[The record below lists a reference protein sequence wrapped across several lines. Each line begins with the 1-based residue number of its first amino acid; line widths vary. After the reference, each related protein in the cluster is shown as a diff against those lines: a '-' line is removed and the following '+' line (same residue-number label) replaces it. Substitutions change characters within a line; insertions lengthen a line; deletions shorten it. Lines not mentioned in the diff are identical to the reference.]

1 MITTPELTAEIVRL
15 HFAEH
20 WPVGTIATQLHVHAD
35 VVRHAIGLDQP
46 RAAAPPR
53 GTMMDPYRGFIDET
67 LQRYPTL
74 RASRLFDMVRERG
87 YVGSARTLRL
97 YVAGVRPKPKRAA
110 FLLVETLPGE
120 VAQVDWAYVGK
131 LAVPGGERALWMFVV
146 VLAHSRAMW
155 GEFVID
161 LTVHSLCRSL
171 VRSSDA
177 FGGVPRRWLFDNPKI
192 VALERVGTLARFH
205 PTLLALCGTM
215 RVEPTVCAVRQPRD
229 KGKVERAI
237 RYLRDRFL
245 AGQTIHSI
253 DAGNQLLTRFIAEIA
268 HVRPHPT
275 IPQRTVGDV
284 FIDEQPRLLTLPV
297 PLPETARV
305 APIAVNTQA
314 FIHFDTNRYSV
325 PSEYASR
332 VVTLCADDHKVHLLD
347 GANLIAAHLRSYARR
362 AIIELPAHRGALVA
376 QRRRSRDLKGR
387 DRLRAVVPEFDRIVE
402 RWEVVDQSLGHRVA
416 QCIVTL
422 NLYGPEVFAAAAQD
436 LIERQLADIGALTV
450 ACEKHRKLQRRAV
463 PVALCL
469 PHILDDNEVMPHDL
483 AGYDE

>member
-1 MITTPELTAEIVRL
+1 
-15 HFAEH
+15 
-20 WPVGTIATQLHVHAD
+20 VHAD
-35 VVRHAIGLDQP
+35 VVRRVIGRDKP
-46 RAAAPPR
+46 RAAAAPR
-53 GTMMDPYRGFIDET
+53 TTVVDPYRAFIDET

-74 RASRLFDMVRERG
+74 RASRLFDMVHERG
-87 YVGSARTLRL
+87 YAGSARTLRVW
-97 YVAGVRPKPKRAA
+97 VATVRPKPKRAA
-110 FLLVETLPGE
+110 FLLTETLPGE

-131 LAVPGGERALWMFVV
+131 ISVAGGERALWMFVV

-171 VRSSDA
+171 VRAADA
-177 FGGVPRRWLFDNPKI
+177 MGGVPRRWLFDNPKI

-205 PTLLALCGTM
+205 PILLSLCATM

-253 DAGNQLLTRFIAEIA
+253 EAGNHLLTRFIADIA

-275 IPQRTVGDV
+275 IPQRTVGEV
-284 FIDEQPRLLTLPV
+284 FVDEQVRLLTLPV

-305 APIAVNTQA
+305 EPIAVNTQA

-332 VVTLCADDHKVHLLD
+332 IVTLRADDVMVQIID
-347 GANLIAAHLRSYARR
+347 GANVIAAHSRSYARR
-362 AIIELPAHRGALVA
+362 AVFEMPEHRAALVA

-387 DRLRAVVPEFDRIVE
+387 DRLRALVPAFDQIIAQ
-402 RWEVVDQSLGHRVA
+402 WQVVDQSLGHRVA
-416 QCIVTL
+416 QCINAL
-422 NLYGPEVFAAAAQD
+422 NLYGDEVFAAAAND
-436 LIERQLADIGALTV
+436 IIERQLADIGALMV
-450 ACEKHRKLQRRAV
+450 ACETHRKRLRRPV
-463 PVALCL
+463 PIQLLL
-469 PHILDDNEVMPHDL
+469 PQISDDNDVTPHNL